1 MVINQAVTDRASDIH
16 IEPGEDGVR
25 IRYRIDGVLHDAA
38 LLPKGVQSA
47 LTSRVKVMAKMDI
60 AERRKPQDGQFA
72 LKVGSED
79 VDFRVATIETSHG
92 EKVVMRI
99 LNKSTSVFSLTELG
113 FQPNTRDTYTQLLD
127 SPYGMVLVSGPTGSG
142 KTTTLYASLL
152 RLDATSQN
160 IMTIED
166 PIEYHF
172 NGINQTQVN
181 EQAGMTF
188 ATGLRGLLRLDP
200 DIMLVG
206 EIRDNETASVASQ
219 AALTG
224 HLVLTTIHANDSASA
239 ITRLVDLGVEPF
251 LVTSAVIGSVA
262 QRLVRRLCS
271 YCKTPS
277 AVTPPGGHRVSDGNG
292 RDGHPVLRGSGLQHV
307 LRLRLLR
314 KDCGIRMHAHDG

>member
-1 MVINQAVTDRASDIH
+1 
-16 IEPGEDGVR
+16 
-25 IRYRIDGVLHDAA
+25 
-38 LLPKGVQSA
+38 
-47 LTSRVKVMAKMDI
+47 
-60 AERRKPQDGQFA
+60 
-72 LKVGSED
+72 
-79 VDFRVATIETSHG
+79 
-92 EKVVMRI
+92 
-99 LNKSTSVFSLTELG
+99 
-113 FQPNTRDTYTQLLD
+113 
-127 SPYGMVLVSGPTGSG
+127 
-142 KTTTLYASLL
+142 
-152 RLDATSQN
+152 
-160 IMTIED
+160 MTIED

-239 ITRLVDLGVEPF
+239 ITRLVDLGVESF

-277 AVTPPGGHRVSDGNG
+277 AVTPQEVTAYQMGMDEMVTQFYVGRGCNMCSGSGFSGRTAVYECMLMTDNIRAMINRGAPATEIRSAAIQSGMMTMR
-292 RDGHPVLRGSGLQHV
+292 RDGMLKAKDGLTTP
-307 LRLRLLR
+307 REI
-314 KDCGIRMHAHDG
+314 IRNVFSLY